1 MKKISLLIL
10 ACLFLLVSCIHCPPK
25 DVVFPVDTPWS
36 RLLLQMEKGTFDK
49 EHEGEQWMS
58 LEDFK
63 KQLEQEMQKE
73 LNEEKNRAI

>member
-1 MKKISLLIL
+1 
-10 ACLFLLVSCIHCPPK
+10 
-25 DVVFPVDTPWS
+25 
-36 RLLLQMEKGTFDK
+36 MEKGTFDK